1 MLSVIFALARTDAN
15 ALINL
20 LFDIEGNAGAMQNIM
35 DKWIERHMEIRTPY
49 DIKLSV
55 VALGSILLSTHPA
68 AEGLQVKGKRIDT
81 STSIRTRSKSQTL
94 KEEWSIVPLK
104 VKIGLLLIDSY
115 IETTTQGSEN
125 LEDDTEWIE
134 DDEDEEDDSND
145 DGEIGTYDGQ
155 FSMYGEFLGDG
166 DQDFDADL
174 ADIDV
179 LEMRRRENDSLNFI
193 DLKEYIIQTMMQF
206 KTHRPDAFAQM
217 LEHCT
222 PTQMNNLPPSL
233 LA

>member
-1 MLSVIFALARTDAN
+1 MLSVIFTLARTDAN
-15 ALINL
+15 SLMNL
-20 LFDIEGNAGAMQNIM
+20 LFSIEGNASAMQSIM

-55 VALGSILLSTHPA
+55 IALGSILLSTHPA

-104 VKIGLLLIDSY
+104 VKIGLLLVDSY
-115 IETTTQGSEN
+115 IENTTQGLEN
-125 LEDDTEWIE
+125 FEDDTEWID
-134 DDEDEEDDSND
+134 DDEDISND
-145 DGEIGTYDGQ
+145 EDETDTYDGQ

-166 DQDFDADL
+166 DEDFDADL

-179 LEMRRRENDSLNFI
+179 LEMRRRENDSLNSI
-193 DLKEYIIQTMMQF
+193 DLKEYILQTMMQF
-206 KTHRPDAFAQM
+206 KTHRPDVYAQV

-222 PTQMNNLPPSL
+222 PTQMSNLPPSL

>member
-1 MLSVIFALARTDAN
+1 MLSVIFTLARTDAN
-15 ALINL
+15 ALMNL
-20 LFDIEGNAGAMQNIM
+20 LFNIEGNAGAMQSIM

-55 VALGSILLSTHPA
+55 IALGSILLSTHPA

-104 VKIGLLLIDSY
+104 VKIGLLLVDSY
-115 IETTTQGSEN
+115 IENTTQGLEN
-125 LEDDTEWIE
+125 FEDDTEWID
-134 DDEDEEDDSND
+134 DDEDISND
-145 DGEIGTYDGQ
+145 EDETDTYDGQ
-155 FSMYGEFLGDG
+155 FSMYGEFLGNG
-166 DQDFDADL
+166 DEDFDADL

-179 LEMRRRENDSLNFI
+179 LEMRRRENDSLNSI
-193 DLKEYIIQTMMQF
+193 DLKEYILQAMMQF
-206 KTHRPDAFAQM
+206 KTHRPDVFAQV

-222 PTQMNNLPPSL
+222 PTQMSNLPPSL

>member
-1 MLSVIFALARTDAN
+1 MLGIIFALARTDAD

-20 LFDIEGNAGAMQNIM
+20 IFNTEGSTSALQNIM

-55 VALGSILLSTHPA
+55 IALGSILLSSHPA

-104 VKIGLLLIDSY
+104 VKIGLLLVDSY
-115 IETTTQGSEN
+115 IEATTQGLETI
-125 LEDDTEWIE
+125 EDDTEWIE
-134 DDEDEEDDSND
+134 DEDEDISND
-145 DGEIGTYDGQ
+145 DDADTYDGQ

-166 DQDFDADL
+166 DQEFDDDL

-179 LEMRRRENDSLNFI
+179 LELRRRENDSLNSI

-206 KTHRPDAFAQM
+206 K
-217 LEHCT
+217 
-222 PTQMNNLPPSL
+222 NLKSQTFR
-233 LA
+233 

>member
-1 MLSVIFALARTDAN
+1 MLGIIFALARTDAD

-20 LFDIEGNAGAMQNIM
+20 IFNTEGSTSALQNIM

-55 VALGSILLSTHPA
+55 IALGSILLSSHPA

-104 VKIGLLLIDSY
+104 VKIGLLLVDSY
-115 IETTTQGSEN
+115 IEATTQGLETI
-125 LEDDTEWIE
+125 EDDTEWIE
-134 DDEDEEDDSND
+134 DEDEDISND
-145 DGEIGTYDGQ
+145 DDADTYDGQ

-166 DQDFDADL
+166 DQEFDDDL

-179 LEMRRRENDSLNFI
+179 LELRRRENDSLNSI

-206 KTHRPDAFAQM
+206 KNLRPDVFSQV

-222 PTQMNNLPPSL
+222 PTQMSNLPGSL
-233 LA
+233 VA

>member
-1 MLSVIFALARTDAN
+1 MLSIIFTLARTDAN
-15 ALINL
+15 ALMNL
-20 LFDIEGNAGAMQNIM
+20 LFSIEGNAGAMQSIM

-55 VALGSILLSTHPA
+55 IALGSILLSTHPA

-104 VKIGLLLIDSY
+104 VKIGLLLVDSY
-115 IETTTQGSEN
+115 IENTTQGLEN
-125 LEDDTEWIE
+125 FEDDTEWID
-134 DDEDEEDDSND
+134 DDEDISND
-145 DGEIGTYDGQ
+145 EDETDTYDGQ

-166 DQDFDADL
+166 DEDFDADL

-179 LEMRRRENDSLNFI
+179 LEMRRRENDSLNSI
-193 DLKEYIIQTMMQF
+193 DLKEYILQTMMQF
-206 KTHRPDAFAQM
+206 KTHRPDVFAQV

-222 PTQMNNLPPSL
+222 PTQMSNLPPSL